1 MRFSTITIYTLAAL
15 GSGELA
21 YKAVAQAN
29 IAPEAQQDNY
39 LISPQVTSPQE
50 AQQNNYAVSP
60 QVTPPET
67 LAAPE
72 FARTLSGITP
82 VSQNLAVTVTDIQVK
97 GVSEELQQIVLN
109 TVTTKIGGDT
119 SENQLQNDL
128 AEIVDTGL
136 FANARVNT
144 TTSPDG
150 INVVYQVEPTIIESL
165 QLSGAEVLTPEVARE
180 VFQSQ
185 LGKPVS
191 VGSLQQGL
199 AKLNQWYQ
207 DNGYVLAQVLAVQ
220 PNPDGVLN
228 LTVAEGK
235 VSNIEVRFLD
245 ETGEVTEGRTK
256 PSLVESE
263 LNLQTGEIFQI
274 EKVQEDVGKLYQLG
288 LFQKV
293 DVALNGDANN
303 LDVIYELT
311 EIQSRRINVGG
322 GYSNRTGVYG
332 TVNYNDQN
340 VGGIGNKLGLDLQLG
355 SRTFQF
361 DTKYGSP
368 YRADNPDKL
377 GYQVNAFRRRS
388 VSNTFDDD
396 ITLGNGDE
404 AREGRF
410 GGGVSFNRDVEDWNT
425 SVGVNYTRTSI
436 RDEEGNVTPFDSQGN
451 SLSFSDTGID
461 DLLSISANISKDQR
475 DNPINP
481 TSGSYISLGT
491 EQSIPVGLGNIL
503 MNRLQA
509 NYSHYTPV
517 SLLGKETPEVLAFN
531 LKGGTV
537 VGDLPPYEAF
547 NLGGLNSVR
556 GYGFGEVASS
566 RSYVLASAEYRFPLL
581 SAFNLPIGGVLF
593 ADFAS
598 DLGSSDNVPGEPGVA
613 RNKPG
618 SGFGYGTGVRVNS
631 PLGILRADLG
641 FNDRGETEVGFGIGH
656 RF

>member
-15 GSGELA
+15 GTGELA
-21 YKAVAQAN
+21 YETVAQAN
-29 IAPEAQQDNY
+29 PALEEQQDNH
-39 LISPQVTSPQE
+39 V
-50 AQQNNYAVSP
+50 VSA
-60 QVTPPET
+60 QVTPPEIVV
-67 LAAPE
+67 APE
-72 FARTLSGITP
+72 FARTLSGSTSITP
-82 VSQNLAVTVTDIQVK
+82 DLAITVTDVQVK
-97 GVSEELQQIVLN
+97 GVSEELQQVVLDM
-109 TVTTKIGGDT
+109 VATKIGGDT
-119 SENQLQNDL
+119 SESKLQDDL
-128 AEIVDTGL
+128 AKIANTGL
-136 FANARVNT
+136 FANARVDTNA
-144 TTSPDG
+144 SPNG
-150 INVVYQVEPTIIESL
+150 INVVYQVEPNIVRSL
-165 QLSGAEVLTPEVARE
+165 QLSGAQVLTPEIARE
-180 VFQSQ
+180 ILKPQ
-185 LGKPVS
+185 LGQPVS
-191 VGSLQQGL
+191 VNGLKQGL
-199 AKLNQWYQ
+199 AEINQWYE

-220 PNPDGVLN
+220 PNANGVLN
-228 LTVAEGK
+228 LTVAEGR
-235 VSNIEVRFLD
+235 VNNINVRFLD
-245 ETGEVTEGRTK
+245 ETGEVAEGRTK
-256 PSLVESE
+256 KSLVESE
-263 LNLQTGEIFQI
+263 LTLQQGEIFQI
-274 EKVQEDVGKLYQLG
+274 EQVQKDVGKLYQLG

-303 LDVIYELT
+303 LEVIYEVT
-311 EIQSRRINVGG
+311 ELQSRRINVGG

-332 TVNYNDQN
+332 TVNYNDIN

-361 DTKYGSP
+361 DTSYGSP

-388 VSNTFDDD
+388 VSNTFDED
-396 ITLGNGDE
+396 ITLANGDE

-410 GGGVSFNRDVEDWNT
+410 GGGVSFNRNIEDWNA
-425 SVGVNYTRTSI
+425 SVGVNYARTSI
-436 RDEEGNVTPFDSQGN
+436 RDGEGNVTPFDSQGN
-451 SLSFSDTGID
+451 SLSFSNTGID
-461 DLLSISANISKDQR
+461 DLLTVSANIHQDRR
-475 DNPINP
+475 DNPRNP

-491 EQSIPVGLGNIL
+491 EQSVPVGLGNIL

-509 NYSHYTPV
+509 NYSHYTPI

-531 LKGGTV
+531 VKGGTV

-566 RSYVLASAEYRFPLL
+566 RSYVIASAEYRFPLL

-598 DLGSSDNVPGEPGVA
+598 DLGSSDTVPGEPGVA

-618 SGFGYGTGVRVNS
+618 SGFGYGTGVRINS

-641 FNDRGETEVGFGIGH
+641 FNDQGETEIGFGIGH

>member
-15 GSGELA
+15 GTGELA
-21 YKAVAQAN
+21 YETIAQAN
-29 IAPEAQQDNY
+29 PAPEEQQDNH
-39 LISPQVTSPQE
+39 V
-50 AQQNNYAVSP
+50 VSA
-60 QVTPPET
+60 QVTPPEVV
-67 LAAPE
+67 AAPE
-72 FARTLSGITP
+72 FARTLSGSTSITP
-82 VSQNLAVTVTDIQVK
+82 DLAITVTDVQVK
-97 GVSEELQQIVLN
+97 GVSEELQQVVLD
-109 TVTTKIGGDT
+109 TVATKIGGDT
-119 SENQLQNDL
+119 SESKLQNDL
-128 AEIVDTGL
+128 AKIANTGL
-136 FANARVNT
+136 FANARVDTNA
-144 TTSPDG
+144 SPNG
-150 INVVYQVEPTIIESL
+150 INVVYQVEPTIVRSL
-165 QLSGAEVLTPEVARE
+165 QLSGAQVLTPEIVRE
-180 VFQSQ
+180 ILKPQ
-185 LGKPVS
+185 LGQPVS
-191 VGSLQQGL
+191 VNGLKQGL
-199 AKLNQWYQ
+199 AGINQWYK
-207 DNGYVLAQVLAVQ
+207 DNGYVLAQVLALQ
-220 PNPDGVLN
+220 PNTNGVLN
-228 LTVAEGK
+228 LTVAEGR
-235 VSNIEVRFLD
+235 VNDINVRFLD

-256 PSLVESE
+256 KSLVESE
-263 LNLQTGEIFQI
+263 LTLQPGEIFHI
-274 EKVQEDVGKLYQLG
+274 EQVQQDVGKLYQLG

-303 LDVIYELT
+303 LEVIYEIT
-311 EIQSRRINVGG
+311 ELQSRRINVGG

-332 TVNYNDQN
+332 TVNYNDIN

-361 DTKYGSP
+361 DTSYGSP

-388 VSNTFDDD
+388 VSNTVDED
-396 ITLGNGDE
+396 ITLANGDE

-410 GGGVSFNRDVEDWNT
+410 GGGVSFNRNVEDWNA
-425 SVGVNYTRTSI
+425 SVGINYARTSI
-436 RDEEGNVTPFDSQGN
+436 RDGEGNVTPFDSQGN
-451 SLSFSDTGID
+451 SLSFSNTGID
-461 DLLSISANISKDQR
+461 DLLTVSANIRQDRR
-475 DNPINP
+475 DNPRNP

-491 EQSIPVGLGNIL
+491 EQSVPVGLGNIL

-509 NYSHYTPV
+509 NYSHYTPI

-531 LKGGTV
+531 VKGGTV

-598 DLGSSDNVPGEPGVA
+598 DLGSSDTVPGEPGVA

-618 SGFGYGTGVRVNS
+618 SGFGYGTGVRINS

-641 FNDRGETEVGFGIGH
+641 FNDQGETEIGFGIGH